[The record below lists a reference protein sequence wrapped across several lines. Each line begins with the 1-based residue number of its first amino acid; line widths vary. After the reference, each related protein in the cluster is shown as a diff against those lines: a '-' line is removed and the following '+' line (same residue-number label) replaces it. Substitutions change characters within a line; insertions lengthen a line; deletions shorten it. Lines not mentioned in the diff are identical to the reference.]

1 MIVKLSRRVI
11 QNENKIEKTKIKEE
25 KVWVKQ

>member
-11 QNENKIEKTKIKEE
+11 QNENKIKTKIKEE
-25 KVWVKQ
+25 KGWGKQ

>member
-1 MIVKLSRRVI
+1 MIVKLSRRTI

-25 KVWVKQ
+25 KGWVK